1 MSKKEKKVLNTDSP
15 EWQLFQNMK
24 SAKLAV
30 SGYIKDAE
38 RYTAMAET
46 SRKKYEQY
54 HEALVKLIPDFNEDD
69 Y

>member
-1 MSKKEKKVLNTDSP
+1 MSKKEKKVLNSDSP

-24 SAKLAV
+24 SAKL
-30 SGYIKDAE
+30 SILSHIKDAE
-38 RYTAMAET
+38 RSTAMSEN